1 MKNKQKRPW
10 GGVIMLIRT
19 FVLKIINNETKYLT
33 HHEIIDCT
41 ADRIVSVIAQMCKET
56 KLWIYLTLQRLNF
69 SFTFSFNFTY
79 IDPMYIDIWT
89 LKKEILLKKTKTIDS
104 H

>member
-10 GGVIMLIRT
+10 GGVVMLIRT

-56 KLWIYLTLQRLNF
+56 KL
-69 SFTFSFNFTY
+69 
-79 IDPMYIDIWT
+79 
-89 LKKEILLKKTKTIDS
+89 
-104 H
+104 